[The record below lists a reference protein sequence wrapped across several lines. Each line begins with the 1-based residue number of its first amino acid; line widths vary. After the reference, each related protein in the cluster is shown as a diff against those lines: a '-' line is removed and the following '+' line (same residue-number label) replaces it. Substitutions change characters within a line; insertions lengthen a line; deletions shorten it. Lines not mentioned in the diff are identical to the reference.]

1 MVDPKNAKD
10 EIELESQA
18 YGCSLA
24 TSDRNFGKYLPI
36 PIKRL
41 WAGIGFLTKVPVP
54 TWIAA
59 DTESL
64 SSSRPYFPA
73 VGVIIGLGLAL
84 FDRLFTIL
92 FPLPA
97 ACALDLVLMFL
108 ITGGLHWDGVIDTF
122 DGILGAHTRED
133 ALRIMR
139 DSRIGALGATTM
151 VILLITKYGLLLSIP
166 FVRLE
171 TARLISCPRFQA
183 LMVSPVLARWS
194 MCLVMHAFPYARKE
208 GGIGSL
214 FIRGPRREETCTE
227 KLGSILTNLI
237 LPGAFTLFCAVAI
250 SGKRGAFAFLI
261 CTLFSYLGGCKTS
274 RFLNGLTGDT
284 YGAVCEISEIVA
296 LAAFCVH
303 I

>member
-139 DSRIGALGATTM
+139 DSRIGALGAITM

-194 MCLVMHAFPYARKE
+194 LCLVMDAFPYARKE

-214 FIRGPRREETCTE
+214 FISGPRGEETGV
-227 KLGSILTNLI
+227 KNLGSILRNLV
-237 LPGAFTLFCAVAI
+237 LPGAFALFCAVAI
-250 SGKRGAFAFLI
+250 SGRRGAFAFLI
-261 CTLFSYLGGCKTS
+261 CTLFSYLGGWKTS

-296 LAAFCVH
+296 LAAFCMH